1 MKHCKL
7 TALILAAA
15 VCAACSEP
23 ERADGGPN
31 PQTTRVTLRREGA
44 ADVAVYAF
52 RRQGDRFLFDTLFR
66 EGWTSDGRMSV
77 RMPNGQYKFL
87 FASGAADRLVLA
99 PEPLTR
105 QTAWEEVHFALRE
118 NAEAPGTCCP
128 ADELFL
134 QYPASDADAIH
145 KVGGAD
151 LTVAATLR
159 RAVCRIEVSV
169 KRGYHDGTQYVE
181 VPYAE
186 PQSVLGEIDRIELS
200 AGAAGLRVT
209 PAGSSGTATVAATLA
224 AADYAEL
231 TDGGF
236 IRLEGPF
243 IIPPADGGE
252 VGLDISVVPAA
263 GAALQPARLHL
274 TGRAERNKRLD
285 VTLWITSG
293 YPAVGVE
300 IKTAPI
306 EREQDGDTGIWE

>member
-145 KVGGAD
+145 TVGGAD

-224 AADYAEL
+224 AADYTEL
-231 TDGGF
+231 T
-236 IRLEGPF
+236 
-243 IIPPADGGE
+243 DGGE

>member
-23 ERADGGPN
+23 ETADGGPN

-145 KVGGAD
+145 TVGGAD
-151 LTVAATLR
+151 LTVAA
-159 RAVCRIEVSV
+159 
-169 KRGYHDGTQYVE
+169 
-181 VPYAE
+181 
-186 PQSVLGEIDRIELS
+186 S
-200 AGAAGLRVT
+200 AGSKSR
-209 PAGSSGTATVAATLA
+209 SSADTMTARSTWRFPMRNRNR
-224 AADYAEL
+224 Y
-231 TDGGF
+231 
-236 IRLEGPF
+236 
-243 IIPPADGGE
+243 
-252 VGLDISVVPAA
+252 S
-263 GAALQPARLHL
+263 AR
-274 TGRAERNKRLD
+274 
-285 VTLWITSG
+285 S
-293 YPAVGVE
+293 
-300 IKTAPI
+300 TASNFRP
-306 EREQDGDTGIWE
+306 EPRDCG

>member
-23 ERADGGPN
+23 ETADGGPN

-105 QTAWEEVHFALRE
+105 QTAWEEVLFALRE
-118 NAEAPGTCCP
+118 NAEAPGTCGP

-145 KVGGAD
+145 TVGGAD

-209 PAGSSGTATVAATLA
+209 PAGSNGTATVAATLA
-224 AADYAEL
+224 AADYAKL
-231 TDGGF
+231 T
-236 IRLEGPF
+236 
-243 IIPPADGGE
+243 DGGE

>member
-1 MKHCKL
+1 MVS
-7 TALILAAA
+7 ALDRDFD
-15 VCAACSEP
+15 P
-23 ERADGGPN
+23 ADG
-31 PQTTRVTLRREGA
+31 A
-44 ADVAVYAF
+44 
-52 RRQGDRFLFDTLFR
+52 
-66 EGWTSDGRMSV
+66 
-77 RMPNGQYKFL
+77 
-87 FASGAADRLVLA
+87 
-99 PEPLTR
+99 
-105 QTAWEEVHFALRE
+105 
-118 NAEAPGTCCP
+118 
-128 ADELFL
+128 
-134 QYPASDADAIH
+134 
-145 KVGGAD
+145 
-151 LTVAATLR
+151 
-159 RAVCRIEVSV
+159 
-169 KRGYHDGTQYVE
+169 QYVE

-285 VTLWITSG
+285 VTLWINSG